1 MQKDSTHQFI
11 DVQEIRD
18 DVIILKNKSLRMIL
32 MVSSINFA
40 LKSQEE
46 QEAIINRFQDFIN
59 SSERYTAQ
67 IVVQSRQLDIS
78 EYIKFLNERAVEQ
91 TNELL
96 KIQTSEYIDFIQEL
110 IKLSNAMSKFFYVV
124 IPLNQYLAFDSGKS
138 FFSKFFGK
146 SKDQNQTRANQNLD
160 FETKRSDLLQ
170 RAERVASLL
179 GTMGLKAIKLKGEEL
194 IELAYTM
201 YNPGSVLKQ
210 KNLEQLVATG
220 EEEKKV
226 E

>member
-1 MQKDSTHQFI
+1 MQASTHQFI
-11 DVQEIRD
+11 DVQEVKG
-18 DVIILKNKSLRMIL
+18 DVIILKNKSLRMVL

-59 SSERYTAQ
+59 SFENYTAE
-67 IVVQSRQLDIS
+67 IVIQSRKLDIS
-78 EYIKFLNERAVEQ
+78 EYIKFLNERVEAQ

-96 KIQTSEYIDFIQEL
+96 KIQTAEYITFIQEL
-110 IKLSNAMSKFFYVV
+110 IKLSNVMSKFFYVV
-124 IPLNQYLAFDSGKS
+124 IPLNQYLTLDSGKG
-138 FFSKFFGK
+138 FFSKLFGK
-146 SKDQNQTRANQNLD
+146 SSVKTQATKDLD

-170 RAERVASLL
+170 RTERVVSLL
-179 GTMGLKAIKLKGEEL
+179 GGMGLKAIPLKGEEL
-194 IELAYTM
+194 MELAYTM
-201 YNPGSVLKQ
+201 YNPGAVLKQ

-220 EEEKKV
+220 DEAKKI

>member
-1 MQKDSTHQFI
+1 MPQNSTHQFV
-11 DVQEIRD
+11 DVQEVKG
-18 DVIILKNKSLRMIL
+18 DVIVLKNKSLRMIL

-59 SSERYTAQ
+59 SSESYTAE
-67 IVVQSRQLDIS
+67 IVVQSRRLDIS
-78 EYIKFLNERAVEQ
+78 EYIKFLNERAEAQ

-96 KIQTSEYIDFIQEL
+96 KIQTSEYINFIQEL
-110 IKLSNAMSKFFYVV
+110 IKLSNVMSKFFYVV
-124 IPLNQYLAFDSGKS
+124 IPLNQYLTIDSGKG
-138 FFSKFFGK
+138 FFSKLFGK
-146 SKDQNQTRANQNLD
+146 SKQQTPASQNLD
-160 FETKRSDLLQ
+160 FETKRGDLLQ
-170 RAERVASLL
+170 RAERVMSLL
-179 GTMGLKAIKLKGEEL
+179 GGMGLKAIPLKGEEL

-201 YNPGSVLKQ
+201 YNPDTVLKQ